1 MAEEIREN
9 SNFIHDFID
18 KDLEDGVYPV
28 FGNRCCVLHGCRLGQ
43 ARTCTENSIVDFV
56 ATTE

>member
-18 KDLEDGVYPV
+18 KDLEDGVYSSIQTRFPPEPN
-28 FGNRCCVLHGCRLGQ
+28 GYLQMALAWPMCR
-43 ARTCTENSIVDFV
+43 
-56 ATTE
+56 

>member
-18 KDLEDGVYPV
+18 KDLEDGVYSSIQTRFPPEPNGLATPRP
-28 FGNRCCVLHGCRLGQ
+28 FASILG
-43 ARTCTENSIVDFV
+43 
-56 ATTE
+56 

>member
-18 KDLEDGVYPV
+18 KDLEDGVYS
-28 FGNRCCVLHGCRLGQ
+28 LSLIH
-43 ARTCTENSIVDFV
+43 I
-56 ATTE
+56 

>member
-18 KDLEDGVYPV
+18 KDLEDGVYSSIQTRFPT
-28 FGNRCCVLHGCRLGQ
+28 
-43 ARTCTENSIVDFV
+43 ATCTLATPRPFASILG
-56 ATTE
+56 